1 LADAEE
7 TEYGMSAFFDD
18 LAESDDGL
26 LGESGVVGYG
36 FCPFSRI
43 SSSIDIICCLCSKGG
58 NKSSTSD

>member
-1 LADAEE
+1 
-7 TEYGMSAFFDD
+7 MSAFFDD